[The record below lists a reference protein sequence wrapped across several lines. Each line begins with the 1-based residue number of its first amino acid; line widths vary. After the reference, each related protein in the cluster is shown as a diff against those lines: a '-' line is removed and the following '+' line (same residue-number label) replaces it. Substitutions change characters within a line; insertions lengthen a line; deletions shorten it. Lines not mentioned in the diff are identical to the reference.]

1 MVKDTVFSP
10 SFGNRP
16 SYFVG
21 RETLMDRLIAGL
33 ENAPG
38 SRSRAVVLLGQRV
51 SGKTVLLWEL
61 ADRAANKGYVVATPT
76 VAAGGML
83 ERIVEKIQDSGERY
97 AKDRK
102 ARVSGASVG
111 ALGFPAGLQF
121 TREVQETKS
130 FQYKLT
136 QLARKLTDQG
146 RGVLVLVDELQANS
160 PDIRRLVIA
169 YQELVGEG
177 LDVALVMAGLPG
189 AVSATLNDHVLTFLN
204 RANKVELGP
213 LRLGDVDAFFND
225 AFEQLGVS
233 ISTEIRKRAAR
244 ATERSPYLLQLV
256 GHYLALYASPEAEV
270 DDEVFNEAVAAARSD
285 FMNDVCQTTLAA
297 LSDQDA
303 AFLNAM
309 AEDEGVSSISTVADR
324 MGVTSDYAQ
333 KYRRRLIDA
342 GIVKAAGRGKVAFA
356 VPLLPEYLKELRSRD
371 E

>member
-1 MVKDTVFSP
+1 M
-10 SFGNRP
+10 
-16 SYFVG
+16 
-21 RETLMDRLIAGL
+21 
-33 ENAPG
+33 
-38 SRSRAVVLLGQRV
+38 
-51 SGKTVLLWEL
+51 
-61 ADRAANKGYVVATPT
+61 ATPT

-97 AKDRK
+97 AKERK
-102 ARVSGASVG
+102 TRMSGASVG
-111 ALGFPAGLQF
+111 ALGFSAGLQF

-136 QLARKLTDQG
+136 QLARKLTGQG

-204 RANKVELGP
+204 RATKVELGP

-244 ATERSPYLLQLV
+244 AT
-256 GHYLALYASPEAEV
+256 G
-270 DDEVFNEAVAAARSD
+270 
-285 FMNDVCQTTLAA
+285 
-297 LSDQDA
+297 
-303 AFLNAM
+303 
-309 AEDEGVSSISTVADR
+309 GVSVSATARGALPGAV
-324 MGVTSDYAQ
+324 
-333 KYRRRLIDA
+333 RL
-342 GIVKAAGRGKVAFA
+342 F
-356 VPLLPEYLKELRSRD
+356 RS
-371 E
+371 

>member
-1 MVKDTVFSP
+1 
-10 SFGNRP
+10 
-16 SYFVG
+16 
-21 RETLMDRLIAGL
+21 
-33 ENAPG
+33 
-38 SRSRAVVLLGQRV
+38 
-51 SGKTVLLWEL
+51 
-61 ADRAANKGYVVATPT
+61 
-76 VAAGGML
+76 
-83 ERIVEKIQDSGERY
+83 
-97 AKDRK
+97 
-102 ARVSGASVG
+102 
-111 ALGFPAGLQF
+111 
-121 TREVQETKS
+121 
-130 FQYKLT
+130 
-136 QLARKLTDQG
+136 
-146 RGVLVLVDELQANS
+146 
-160 PDIRRLVIA
+160 
-169 YQELVGEG
+169 
-177 LDVALVMAGLPG
+177 MAGLPG

-204 RANKVELGP
+204 RATKVELGP

-333 KYRRRLIDA
+333 KYRRRLIGA

>member
-1 MVKDTVFSP
+1 M
-10 SFGNRP
+10 
-16 SYFVG
+16 
-21 RETLMDRLIAGL
+21 
-33 ENAPG
+33 
-38 SRSRAVVLLGQRV
+38 
-51 SGKTVLLWEL
+51 
-61 ADRAANKGYVVATPT
+61 
-76 VAAGGML
+76 
-83 ERIVEKIQDSGERY
+83 
-97 AKDRK
+97 
-102 ARVSGASVG
+102 
-111 ALGFPAGLQF
+111 QF

-136 QLARKLTDQG
+136 QLARKLTGQG

-160 PDIRRLVIA
+160 PDVRQLVIA

-204 RANKVELGP
+204 RATKVELGP
-213 LRLGDVDAFFND
+213 LRLGDVDAFFSG

-233 ISTEIRKRAAR
+233 VSAEVRKRAAQ
-244 ATERSPYLLQLV
+244 ATEGSPYLLQLV